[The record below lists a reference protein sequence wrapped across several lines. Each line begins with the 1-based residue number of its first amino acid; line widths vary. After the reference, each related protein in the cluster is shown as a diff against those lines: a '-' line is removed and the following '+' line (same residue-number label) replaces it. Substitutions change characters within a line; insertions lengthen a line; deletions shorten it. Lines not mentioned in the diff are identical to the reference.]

1 MIKRKPSEVVFDCA
15 NYIFMALVIVVTL
28 YPFWYVV
35 CASFSNNAYLAQN
48 PGVLLWPKGWVTGG
62 YKLTFENPLLLRGY
76 KNILLIL
83 VAALPLN
90 IVMTL
95 FAGYFMAMKNMLFK
109 RFIVFMMMFTMFF
122 GGGLIPTYLNIREL
136 GLHNTLWALII
147 PGCVSIYNSIIVKT
161 AIEGI
166 PESLFESAYIDG
178 ANDIYVL
185 FKIVIRLILPTL
197 AVVTLYY
204 AVGHW
209 NSWFNAVIYITDDT
223 KLPLQA
229 ILRAILITNTA
240 QLSTQEAAANGDQID
255 NYAETIKYAI
265 IVIGTVPI
273 LAAYPFLQKYF
284 VKGVMIGAVKG

>member
-1 MIKRKPSEVVFDCA
+1 MMFKK
-15 NYIFMALVIVVTL
+15 IFVYM
-28 YPFWYVV
+28 
-35 CASFSNNAYLAQN
+35 
-48 PGVLLWPKGWVTGG
+48 
-62 YKLTFENPLLLRGY
+62 
-76 KNILLIL
+76 
-83 VAALPLN
+83 
-90 IVMTL
+90 
-95 FAGYFMAMKNMLFK
+95 MLF
-109 RFIVFMMMFTMFF
+109 TMYF

-147 PGCVSIYNSIIVKT
+147 PGCVSIYNSIITKT

-178 ANDIYVL
+178 ANDLYVL

-197 AVVTLYY
+197 AVITLYY

-209 NSWFNAVIYITDDT
+209 NSWFNATIYITDDT

-229 ILRAILITNTA
+229 ILRAILITATA
-240 QLSTQEAAANGDQID
+240 QLSTQEASVNGDHVD

-265 IVIGTVPI
+265 IVVGTLPI